1 MIGRRGHTALALP
14 FHQTTSFTPRFLH
27 PMFEKIANIF
37 KIPDLRK
44 RVLFTLGMLAVYRLG
59 SHIPTPGINA
69 DMLAQF
75 FNQNSGSALGL
86 VDLFSGGN
94 LRKLTVFAL
103 GIMPYITASI
113 IFQLLT
119 VIYEPLAKLQKEGE
133 LGRRKITQ
141 WTRYVTVLL
150 GIVQSFAI
158 ALTLTNTSTGQ
169 SMVTI
174 SRAAFIPLCVIT
186 LTSGT
191 AFIMWLGEQIT
202 ERGIGNGM
210 SLLIFAGIVVGLP
223 KGIENLYEKVRDNAW
238 GALTPIAVVLLVVG
252 MIAVVAFIVF
262 VERSERRIP
271 VQYAKRIV
279 GRKMM
284 GGQSTHLPL
293 KVNSGGVM
301 PVIFASSILSAP
313 LLFSGAHIFGYSL
326 QDSSFFG
333 PILRALAPGEPWYEL
348 LQMVA
353 IIFFAYFYISIVFR
367 PDDIADNMRKYGGFI
382 PGIRP
387 GKRTADFINDVLTR
401 ITLVGALYLIIIT
414 IIPQLLIS
422 GIHFNHIWLIGSVF
436 DRLPTWMTNGL
447 GVNFYFG
454 GTSLLIVV
462 GVAMDTVQ
470 QIESQLIMRHY
481 DGFTPKSGRIRG
493 RKSW

>member
-1 MIGRRGHTALALP
+1 ML
-14 FHQTTSFTPRFLH
+14 
-27 PMFEKIANIF
+27 EKFANIF
-37 KIPDLRK
+37 RIPDLRK
-44 RVLFTLGMLAVYRLG
+44 RVLFTLAMLAVYRLG
-59 SHIPTPGINA
+59 AHSPTPGVNA
-69 DMLAQF
+69 AALENF
-75 FNQNSGSALGL
+75 FNQQAGSSLAL

-94 LRKLTVFAL
+94 LRRLTVFAL

-119 VIYEPLAKLQKEGE
+119 VVYEPLARLQKEGE

-141 WTRYVTVLL
+141 WTRYLTVVL
-150 GIVQSFAI
+150 GVVQSMAIAI
-158 ALTLTNTSTGQ
+158 ALKSSSGNLVLNPGVGFIVMTVLTLTT
-169 SMVTI
+169 
-174 SRAAFIPLCVIT
+174 
-186 LTSGT
+186 GT

-202 ERGIGNGM
+202 ERGVGNGM

-223 KGIENLYEKVRDNAW
+223 RAIAELVDVAKTEKF
-238 GALTPIAVVLLVVG
+238 GAFTVPALVLLIAG

-279 GRKMM
+279 GRRLM

-301 PVIFASSILSAP
+301 PVIFAASVLSAP
-313 LLFSGAHIFGYSL
+313 MLFAQSGFIRNSAPLTRIF
-326 QDSSFFG
+326 D
-333 PILRALAPGEPWYEL
+333 ALHPGEPWYEL
-348 LQMVA
+348 IYVAA

-387 GKRTADFINDVLTR
+387 GKRTSDFINDILTR

-414 IIPQLLIS
+414 LIPQFLIS
-422 GIHFNHIWLIGSVF
+422 GIHLNH
-436 DRLPTWMTNGL
+436 LPLVGGFFEHLPLWITNGL
-447 GVNFYFG
+447 GFNFYFG

-462 GVAMDTVQ
+462 GVAMDTVNQ
-470 QIESQLIMRHY
+470 VESQLIMRHY
-481 DGFTPKSGRIRG
+481 EGFSPRSGRIRG
-493 RKSW
+493 RRAW

>member
-1 MIGRRGHTALALP
+1 
-14 FHQTTSFTPRFLH
+14 
-27 PMFEKIANIF
+27 MFDKVANIF
-37 KIPDLRK
+37 RIPDLRK
-44 RVLFTLGMLAVYRLG
+44 RVLFTLGLLAVYRLG
-59 SHIPTPGINA
+59 GHIPTPGINA
-69 DMLAQF
+69 DMLAQYF
-75 FNQNSGSALGL
+75 QQNAGSSLGL
-86 VDLFSGGN
+86 VDLFTGGS
-94 LRKLTVFAL
+94 LRRLTIFAL

-133 LGRRKITQ
+133 VGRRKITQ

-150 GIVQSFAI
+150 AIVQSFAI
-158 ALTLTNTSTGQ
+158 ALTLTKSSTGAP
-169 SMVTI
+169 MVTM
-174 SRAAFIPLCVIT
+174 SSPAFTALCVLT
-186 LTSGT
+186 LTTGT

-210 SLLIFAGIVVGLP
+210 SLLIFTGIVAGLP
-223 KGIENLYEKVRDNAW
+223 NGINDLMEKARDQAW
-238 GALTPIAVVLLVVG
+238 GGFTPVAIALLLVV
-252 MIAVVAFIVF
+252 MIAVVAFIVY

-279 GRKMM
+279 GRRMM
-284 GGQSTHLPL
+284 GGQATHLPL

-313 LLFSGAHIFGYSL
+313 LLFANNAFVQNNSV
-326 QDSSFFG
+326 
-333 PILRALAPGEPWYEL
+333 LRKITEGLRPGEPWYEL
-348 LQMVA
+348 IYVAA

-387 GKRTADFINDVLTR
+387 GRRTSDFINDILTR
-401 ITLVGALYLIIIT
+401 ITLVGAIYLIVIS
-414 IIPQLLIS
+414 IIPQLLIG
-422 GIHFNHIWLIGSVF
+422 GIHFNHLWLLGGIF
-436 DRLPTWMTNGL
+436 DRMPTWVNNGL
-447 GVNFYFG
+447 GLTFYFG

-470 QIESQLIMRHY
+470 QVESQLIMRHY
-481 DGFTPKSGRIRG
+481 EGFTPKSGRVRG
-493 RKSW
+493 RRSW

>member
-1 MIGRRGHTALALP
+1 
-14 FHQTTSFTPRFLH
+14 
-27 PMFEKIANIF
+27 MFEKIANIF
-37 KIPDLRK
+37 RIPDLRK
-44 RVLFTLGMLAVYRLG
+44 RVLFTLGLLAVYRLG
-59 SHIPTPGINA
+59 AHIPTPGINA
-69 DMLAQF
+69 ELLAQF

-150 GIVQSFAI
+150 AIIQSTAI
-158 ALTLTNTSTGQ
+158 AVSLTGTQTGAP
-169 SMVTI
+169 MVTI
-174 SRAAFIPLCVIT
+174 SHYLFVPLCVLT
-186 LTSGT
+186 LTTGT

-210 SLLIFAGIVVGLP
+210 SLLIFTGIVVGLP
-223 KGIENLYEKVRDNAW
+223 KGIEELYVKIRDAAW
-238 GALTPIAVVLLVVG
+238 GPFTPIAAIILVAG

-262 VERSERRIP
+262 VEKSERRIP

-301 PVIFASSILSAP
+301 PVIFASSILSVPQLFGGINWFGTP
-313 LLFSGAHIFGYSL
+313 LR
-326 QDSSFFG
+326 DTSFMG
-333 PILRALAPGEPWYEL
+333 PILRNIAPSEPMYEL
-348 LQMVA
+348 VFIVA

-387 GKRTADFINDVLTR
+387 GNRTRDFINDVLTR
-401 ITLVGALYLIIIT
+401 ITLVGAGYLIIIS
-414 IIPQLLIS
+414 IIPTLLIS
-422 GIHFNHIWLIGSVF
+422 GIHFNHLPLIGQAF
-436 DRLPTWMTNGL
+436 DHLPSWTTNGL